1 MRTALKKKWIMMVG
15 IIWVMVMGGL
25 AGWSQAQPTY
35 PAKPVSIIVPFAPGG
50 AVDTTIRIISEEA
63 EKMLGQKILVVNKPG
78 AGAAEGQGFVARSK
92 PDGYTL
98 LAITSSVV
106 PNTLTK
112 KVDFTIDSFDPL
124 VLYCFD
130 PEVMFVSSATP
141 YQTLE
146 ELIQAGQKEAIS
158 HVTPGHSTAHHV
170 AALILEKK
178 IGMKFKF
185 VHTKG
190 AGEQVPMVAGGHAK
204 CMLAAWGE
212 ARAMVEQGKVR
223 VLGVMSETRDPRLP
237 NVPTFR
243 EKGIPIEYGAWR
255 GIAGPKGLAPEV
267 RDKLIQIFQKTLD
280 LKEVKDKFAKA
291 EYPLMSK
298 GPKDFERYIRED
310 YESVKQ
316 ILSMLK

>member
-1 MRTALKKKWIMMVG
+1 MRTRVKIFSLILMGSA
-15 IIWVMVMGGL
+15 IILLGSSGPSL
-25 AGWSQAQPTY
+25 AQQAY

-63 EKMLGQKILVVNKPG
+63 EKILGQKILIINKPG
-78 AGAAEGQGFVARSK
+78 AGAAEGQGFVARAK

-106 PNTLTK
+106 TNTLTK
-112 KVDFTIDSFDPL
+112 KVDFTIDSFDPI

-130 PEVMFVSSATP
+130 PEVMFVSGATP

-146 ELIQAGQKEAIS
+146 DLINAGKKEAIS
-158 HVTPGHSTAHHV
+158 HATPGHSTSHHV

-178 IGMKFKF
+178 SGMKFKF

-190 AGEQVPMVAGGHAK
+190 AGEQIPMVAGGHAK

-212 ARAMVEQGKVR
+212 ARSMVEQGKVR
-223 VLGVMSETRDPRLP
+223 VLGVMSEERDPRLP
-237 NVPTFR
+237 NIPTFK

-255 GIAGPKGLAPEV
+255 GIAGPKGLSPDILEKLV
-267 RDKLIQIFQKTLD
+267 RAFQKSLD
-280 LKEVKDKFAKA
+280 MKEVKDKFAKA

-298 GPKDFERYIRED
+298 GPKEFERYTRED

>member
-1 MRTALKKKWIMMVG
+1 MRRALKKEWLIFGGIAWVGMML
-15 IIWVMVMGGL
+15 GL
-25 AGWSQAQPTY
+25 AAGVHGQPAY
-35 PAKPVSIIVPFAPGG
+35 PTKPVSIIVPFAPGG
-50 AVDTTIRIISEEA
+50 AVDTTIRIIGEEA

-106 PNTLTK
+106 TNTLTK

-158 HVTPGHSTAHHV
+158 HATPGHSTSHHV

-178 IGMKFKF
+178 SGMKFKF

-190 AGEQVPMVAGGHAK
+190 AGEQIPMVAGGHAK

-223 VLGVMSETRDPRLP
+223 VLGVMSEERDPRLP
-237 NVPTFR
+237 KVPTFK
-243 EKGIPIEYGAWR
+243 EKGIPITYGAWR
-255 GIAGPKGLAPEV
+255 GIAGPKGLSPEV
-267 RDKLIQIFQKTLD
+267 KGKLVQIFQKTLD

-298 GPKDFERYIRED
+298 GPQEFERYIRED